1 MIWLDTL
8 LYELI
13 GKLMCLGLRA
23 CEQYMGQ
30 TSTVGL
36 SRNYKDVRPWDKF
49 AQQGPSNEQ
58 IEGRIMTVCI
68 LGAGAFGTALAVALS
83 DRHDVRL
90 WGRDGAALAVVAQ
103 SRKSPRLSNVT
114 LAENITGTDDAN
126 TALQGAEFIL
136 CAIPLQAT
144 AEALSDLAPL
154 FAGQPL
160 IGCSKGMDL
169 TTGLGGY
176 SVLRSVYKTGPSG
189 VLTGPSF
196 AVDIAKGLPTA
207 LTLAA
212 EAQENVSAWQAALS
226 TETLRLY
233 TSGDP
238 IGAELGGALKN
249 VMAIAC
255 GATIGAGLGQS
266 ARAALITR
274 GQAEITRFAV
284 KLGAQPETLAGLA
297 GFGDLCL
304 TCTSEK
310 SRNYQFGLALGQG
323 QVFDKAITVEGRA
336 TALALLPIMERL
348 EIDMPIAKAVAGL
361 CAGKIT
367 VAQAMAALMARP
379 LRKEI

>member
-1 MIWLDTL
+1 VIWLDTL

-13 GKLMCLGLRA
+13 GKLMGLGLRA

-90 WGRDGAALAVVAQ
+90 WGRDGAALAEVAQ
-103 SRKSPRLSNVT
+103 SRKSPRLPNVT
-114 LAENITGTDDAN
+114 LAENITVTDDAN
-126 TALQGAEFIL
+126 TALQGTEFIL

-169 TTGLGGY
+169 ATGLGGY

-255 GATIGAGLGQS
+255 WCHNWSGSWAERSGGVDHARTGRNHPLCGETWRATRNFGGSGGLWRS
-266 ARAALITR
+266 VPDLHVR
-274 GQAEITRFAV
+274 EIT
-284 KLGAQPETLAGLA
+284 KLSIWSGPWAGP
-297 GFGDLCL
+297 GF
-304 TCTSEK
+304 
-310 SRNYQFGLALGQG
+310 
-323 QVFDKAITVEGRA
+323 
-336 TALALLPIMERL
+336 
-348 EIDMPIAKAVAGL
+348 
-361 CAGKIT
+361 
-367 VAQAMAALMARP
+367 
-379 LRKEI
+379 